1 MNAGTAGTTCPFAAR
16 PDATGRDCACTL
28 PRPKGFLAALVWW
41 LTPSWCTSGAIG
53 QGSGELPCAKYDRWL
68 KENGREHEVSD

>member
-1 MNAGTAGTTCPFAAR
+1 MNAGAAGGTCPFAAR
-16 PDATGRDCACTL
+16 PDATGCDCDCTL

-53 QGSGELPCAKYDRWL
+53 EGSGRLPCWKYAKWR
-68 KENGREHEVSD
+68 KENGQ